1 MRPPRSGARCRLW
14 PWRAPAARIGSFCPL
29 NSASACRGRGLRPP
43 SGCGGH
49 EGPCGDR
56 GRLMPRHRDAGGGAG
71 WRRPQ
76 RIGAIGAAAPG
87 QPAAHRHCL
96 WHGRAGSGGAALLR
110 LEPSPGT
117 AAAYAQ
123 AQSALQA
130 ANALVRRTQT
140 LLGQHLATRQQLAD
154 ARKSQADA
162 RAALAALAAEGA
174 GAAQILRAPFRA
186 IVTAVSTSPGAIVAQ
201 GAALL
206 ALARPNALV
215 LRVGVM
221 PDRALAIRPGEPAS
235 ITPLGAEDSVTGRV
249 VLRGS
254 VVEPTTGLVP
264 VEIALPPGTF
274 LAGTMAKA
282 GIVIGKVHGYIVPH
296 QAILVDD
303 SGAPY
308 VVQAVNMVARKVA
321 VRVLDG
327 SGAENVVA
335 GPLDPA
341 APLVL
346 AGNYQLENGMR
357 IRLAN
362 PDGTAGK

>member
-1 MRPPRSGARCRLW
+1 MKGLAAIAGALCLGIATLAAAQAGGGPSVLVQLARLRQGSLPRIVTAYGTVE
-14 PWRAPAARIGSFCPL
+14 PDPAARRTVMAPITAVVG
-29 NSASACRGRGLRPP
+29 GVYVRP
-43 SGCGGH
+43 G
-49 EGPCGDR
+49 EEVA
-56 GRLMPRHRDAGGGAG
+56 AG
-71 WRRPQ
+71 
-76 RIGAIGAAAPG
+76 AP
-87 QPAAHRHCL
+87 
-96 WHGRAGSGGAALLR
+96 LLR

-154 ARKSQADA
+154 ARKSQAD
-162 RAALAALAAEGA
+162 ALAALAAEGA

-264 VEIALPPGTF
+264 VEIALPPGAF

-282 GIVIGKVHGYIVPH
+282 GIVIGTVHGYIVPH

-362 PDGTAGK
+362 PAGTAGK

>member
-1 MRPPRSGARCRLW
+1 MKGLAAIAGALCLGIATLAAAQAGGGPSVLVQLARLRQGSLPRIVTAYGTVE
-14 PWRAPAARIGSFCPL
+14 PDPAARRTVMAPITAVVG
-29 NSASACRGRGLRPP
+29 GVYVRP
-43 SGCGGH
+43 G
-49 EGPCGDR
+49 EEVA
-56 GRLMPRHRDAGGGAG
+56 AG
-71 WRRPQ
+71 
-76 RIGAIGAAAPG
+76 AP
-87 QPAAHRHCL
+87 
-96 WHGRAGSGGAALLR
+96 LLR

-186 IVTAVSTSPGAIVAQ
+186 IVAQ

-264 VEIALPPGTF
+264 VEIALPPGAF

-282 GIVIGKVHGYIVPH
+282 GIVIGTVHGYIVPH

-362 PDGTAGK
+362 PAGTAGK